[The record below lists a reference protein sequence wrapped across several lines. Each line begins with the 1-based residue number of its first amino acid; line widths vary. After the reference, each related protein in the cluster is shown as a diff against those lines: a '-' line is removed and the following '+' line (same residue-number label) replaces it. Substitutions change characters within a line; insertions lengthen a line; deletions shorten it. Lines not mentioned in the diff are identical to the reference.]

1 MENNH
6 TNDIQAKFNESYL
19 AVQRLSNLWQQAS
32 YNYMQGNY
40 AALCTVLDCIY
51 VELSADAKR
60 RNKQY
65 DTQMK
70 KINFDINKASYEM
83 RRVQAE
89 LENVN
94 YCTPKDVD
102 RELHQSLARARSRY
116 VGAIMAKQFFLKDLQ
131 QSVGKGSS
139 YKNALE
145 DEIE

>member
-89 LENVN
+89 LDNTNWSFKQEEEKMAHRN
-94 YCTPKDVD
+94 
-102 RELHQSLARARSRY
+102 LARARSRY
-116 VGAIMAKQFFLKDLQ
+116 VRDIMAKQYFLKDLQ
-131 QSVGKGSS
+131 QAVGKGSS
-139 YKNALE
+139 YKNAME